1 MGFYIKIYK
10 RRMKYFTL
18 KQQIIEKYCD
28 IIIEFFN
35 LIQNSEIMKELNYPI
50 PSLYIGLNT
59 IHRIFE
65 YVLLKTKSIEKAIY
79 YSQKTYYY
87 YLEFIEQIY
96 SSNLSNNL
104 NHMDAVLFVYKK
116 TIFDMYDGETNNV
129 SNTMSNIMTLND
141 DNIIIDE
148 IEWQIIL
155 SKLSKL
161 TNILFNWE
169 NTAID
174 FDKRM
179 NICNLYLNRFL
190 IRIDQM
196 FSTIEYLEIIQK
208 KININYEK
216 YEELLKEILE
226 RKERIKR
233 ERSETFS
240 TEFDK
245 NEVFLIKFCLEE
257 NVFHEKFNNGTMK
270 EFVTWLYSK

>member
-1 MGFYIKIYK
+1 
-10 RRMKYFTL
+10 MKYFTL

-35 LIQNSEIMKELNYPI
+35 LIQNSEIMKEMNFPI
-50 PSLYIGLNT
+50 PSLYIGLNA

-96 SSNLSNNL
+96 SSNLSQNL

-116 TIFDMYDGETNNV
+116 TIFDMFDGETNND

-148 IEWQIIL
+148 NEWQIIL

-161 TNILFNWE
+161 SNILFYWE
-169 NTAID
+169 NINLD
-174 FDKRM
+174 FDKRID
-179 NICNLYLNRFL
+179 ICNNYLNRFL

-208 KININYEK
+208 KININYET
-216 YEELLKEILE
+216 YEKLLKEILE

-240 TEFDK
+240 SEFDK
-245 NEVFLIKFCLEE
+245 NESFLVKFCLEE
-257 NVFHEKFNNGTMK
+257 NILHEKLNIGNMK
-270 EFVTWLYSK
+270 DFVKWLYSN

>member
-1 MGFYIKIYK
+1 
-10 RRMKYFTL
+10 MKYFTL
-18 KQQIIEKYCD
+18 KHQIIEKYCEVL
-28 IIIEFFN
+28 IEFFN
-35 LIQNSEIMKELNYPI
+35 LIQKSEIIKEMNYPI

-79 YSQKTYYY
+79 YSQKTCYY

-96 SSNLSNNL
+96 SSNLSQNL

-116 TIFDMYDGETNNV
+116 TIFDMYDGETTND
-129 SNTMSNIMTLND
+129 SNTMTNIMTLND

-148 IEWQIIL
+148 GEWQIIF
-155 SKLSKL
+155 SKLTRL
-161 TNILFNWE
+161 TNILFYWE
-169 NTAID
+169 NTIIG
-174 FDKRM
+174 FHERI
-179 NICNLYLNRFL
+179 NICEQYLNRYL

-208 KININYEK
+208 KYSINYEK
-216 YEELLKEILE
+216 YDELLKEILE

-245 NEVFLIKFCLEE
+245 NENFLIKFCLQESI
-257 NVFHEKFNNGTMK
+257 FHEKFYNGNMK
-270 EFVTWLYSK
+270 DFVTWLYSN

>member
-1 MGFYIKIYK
+1 
-10 RRMKYFTL
+10 MKYFTL
-18 KQQIIEKYCD
+18 KHQIIEKYCD

-35 LIQNSEIMKELNYPI
+35 LIQNSDIMKEMNYPI

-79 YSQKTYYY
+79 YSQKTCYY

-96 SSNLSNNL
+96 RSNLSHNL

-116 TIFDMYDGETNNV
+116 TIFDMYDGETNND

-148 IEWQIIL
+148 SEWQIIF
-155 SKLSKL
+155 SKLTKL
-161 TNILFNWE
+161 TNILFYWE
-169 NTAID
+169 NTSID
-174 FDKRM
+174 FDKRI
-179 NICNLYLNRFL
+179 NICNQYLNRFL

-196 FSTIEYLEIIQK
+196 FSTIEYLETIQK
-208 KININYEK
+208 KVSIDYDK
-216 YEELLKEILE
+216 YEELIKEILE

-245 NEVFLIKFCLEE
+245 NENFLIKFCLEE
-257 NVFHEKFNNGTMK
+257 NIFHEKFNNGNMK
-270 EFVTWLYSK
+270 DFVTWLYCN